1 MLSDFILKH
10 KTFLLQAEA
19 DGWQDAVKKSADLL
33 IGTGCASPAY
43 YDAILNAVKELGPY
57 FVIAPGIAMPHARP
71 EQGALKLG
79 YALVCLK
86 KPVSF
91 GHSTND
97 PVDIILCITAPD
109 KQALNEQAIIEVMNL
124 FDNDKALSDLRN
136 AKNEDDL
143 KEILGN
149 IHTEEKT

>member
-1 MLSDFILKH
+1 MLSDFILEH

-19 DGWQDAVKKSADLL
+19 DGWQDAVKKSVDLL
-33 IGTGCASPAY
+33 INTGCASPAY
-43 YDAILNAVKELGPY
+43 YDAILNAVKEFGPY

-79 YALVCLK
+79 YGLVCLK

-109 KQALNEQAIIEVMNL
+109 KQALNEQAIIQVMNL

-149 IHTEEKT
+149 INTEENT